1 MLWAGDMAWAGLWM
15 GAIGMLTVQGG
26 LSSAP
31 PAGPETGRSS
41 SSSLKTLGLKTGR
54 LM

>member
-1 MLWAGDMAWAGLWM
+1 MLWVGDMAWAGLWM
-15 GAIGMLTVQGG
+15 GAMGILTLQGG
-26 LSSAP
+26 LLTSGTVVPTA
-31 PAGPETGRSS
+31 GRSS